1 MKARAVTPRYYGW
14 RIAWTLA
21 VTQTVG
27 YGVLYYAFGVLIE
40 PMEAELGWSRGE
52 ISGAFSLALLLSGVA
67 AVPVGRF
74 VDARGARGLM
84 TLASLAGAA
93 LVLTW
98 SFVTNLTSF
107 YFVQAGLGL
116 VMAAA
121 LYEVAFTVVAVWFR
135 RERARALL
143 LVTTVAGLASTIF
156 VPLTTGLV
164 HVFGW
169 RDALRVLALV
179 LAATAPLHAGVLR
192 RHPRGLG
199 LEPDGTPS
207 PDPSSAPPPPDVR
220 PRDALRVPTFWWLT
234 GAFALDRVSVVAVAA
249 HGVPILGE
257 RGYAPG
263 LVAAAVGSIGLMQI
277 AGRLM
282 FVPLARRAPL
292 RLLCALVFGVHALGL
307 LALLVLPGGAGVWLF
322 ALLFGAANGAGTLA
336 RAALIG
342 DLYGSAHY
350 GGIGGSMATAVAIVG
365 TAAPLGAGALHDL
378 WGGYDPVLWGL
389 VGLSALAG
397 FAIMRV
403 RP

>member
-1 MKARAVTPRYYGW
+1 
-14 RIAWTLA
+14 
-21 VTQTVG
+21 
-27 YGVLYYAFGVLIE
+27 
-40 PMEAELGWSRGE
+40 
-52 ISGAFSLALLLSGVA
+52 
-67 AVPVGRF
+67 
-74 VDARGARGLM
+74 M

-135 RERARALL
+135 RKRARAML

-156 VPLTTGLV
+156 VPLTTTLV
-164 HVFGW
+164 HALGW

-192 RHPRGLG
+192 RSPRGLG
-199 LEPDGTPS
+199 LEPDGAPS

-220 PRDALRVPTFWWLT
+220 PRDALRAPAFWWLT

-282 FVPLARRAPL
+282 FVPLAQRAPL

-307 LALLVLPGGAGVWLF
+307 LALLVLPSGAVCGF
-322 ALLFGAANGAGTLA
+322 SRSFSA
-336 RAALIG
+336 RPTGRAPWRAPRL
-342 DLYGSAHY
+342 SATF
-350 GGIGGSMATAVAIVG
+350 TARRT
-365 TAAPLGAGALHDL
+365 TAASAGAWRPRLPS
-378 WGGYDPVLWGL
+378 WEPPRRWARGRSTTSGEGTTRCCGGWWVCPRSQDSPSCACGL
-389 VGLSALAG
+389 DRA
-397 FAIMRV
+397 R
-403 RP
+403 